1 MSFRKFGQNDIVL
14 NTMRAFPAVE
24 FVVYNTQVY
33 YNNTPHQSGAF
44 SDNILCITS
53 SVSGGISLY
62 EYNVDRAGTYALNAD
77 ESILTSSA
85 LGSGPNNLITPYITK
100 GSARASFKTAG
111 KVSYNNEFKYGDIVR
126 ANYPLTASITR
137 EFMSPNPGYREPAL
151 NTFDSTSQ
159 LSGGAPEY
167 PHFYALKNRLNHYQY
182 LSEHYAIV
190 GGTAGSDYY
199 WDKAEQPINLIS
211 IPSIFYG
218 SKIKEGT
225 VVLKYFV
232 SGSKKAELRDTK
244 QNGELIEVTGSNV
257 GSVAGVVLYSEG
269 FLLLTGSWEIN
280 DQELPLV
287 DGTTAGGLVTSKWV
301 YFGAGASDGINS
313 QTVDNVDFAKASFS
327 INFHGQTETQVQT
340 MFAKAM
346 RGQANYSNNPTF
358 IRYGQELI
366 QATGSQIY
374 EENPVRKIKNIASSS
389 FATFDAPFKRQVYIS
404 RVGLYDKDQNLI
416 GLATL
421 ANPVLKEED
430 QDYTF
435 KLKLDI

>member
-1 MSFRKFGQNDIVL
+1 
-14 NTMRAFPAVE
+14 MRAFPAVE

-111 KVSYNNEFKYGDIVR
+111 KVSYNNEFKYGDIIR

-137 EFMSPNPGYREPAL
+137 EFMSPNPGYREPAF

-190 GGTAGSDYY
+190 GGTAGSDYH

-211 IPSIFYG
+211 VPSIFYG

-257 GSVAGVVLYSEG
+257 GAVAGVVLYSEG

-340 MFAKAM
+340 MFAQAR

>member
-137 EFMSPNPGYREPAL
+137 EFMSPNPGYREPAF

-190 GGTAGSDYY
+190 GGTVGSDYY
-199 WDKAEQPINLIS
+199 WDKADQPINLIS
-211 IPSIFYG
+211 VPSIFYG

-257 GSVAGVVLYSEG
+257 GAVAGVVLYSEG

-340 MFAKAM
+340 MFAQAR